1 MAVASLLLYWCGAL
15 AGQSGMRPVSSD
27 PRELVERR
35 FAQSAPAVG
44 EAVPDLPVYDSEGN
58 ELRFRDLVQGHYTV
72 LILGCLT

>member
-15 AGQSGMRPVSSD
+15 VGQSGLRPGFSD

-44 EAVPDLPVYDSEGN
+44 EAMPDLPVYDSEGN
-58 ELRFRDLVQGHYTV
+58 ELRFRDLVLGHYSV
-72 LILGCLT
+72 VILGCLT